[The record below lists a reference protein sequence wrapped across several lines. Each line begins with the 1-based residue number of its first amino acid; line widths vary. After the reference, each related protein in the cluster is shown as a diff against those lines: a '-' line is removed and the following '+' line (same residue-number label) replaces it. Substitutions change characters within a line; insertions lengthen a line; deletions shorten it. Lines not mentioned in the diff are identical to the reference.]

1 MFFHCIIFTKQGQSH
16 RPTGR
21 GAGSRAAPRKPL
33 IPLTDSV
40 LRTLGRGPWA
50 MGRDRRRAGGSA
62 RTWAGIE
69 RQGIERQGIERQGIE
84 RQGIGPGDRAPGDRA
99 PGDRAPASST
109 GIEHRHRAPASSA
122 RGSSTGIERQGIDG
136 GGPGRTVR
144 GPADQP
150 GRALISGR
158 GPWARGS
165 RRRFQGSRAR
175 ALGP

>member
-84 RQGIGPGDRAPGDRA
+84 
-99 PGDRAPASST
+99 
-109 GIEHRHRAPASSA
+109 HRHRAPASS
-122 RGSSTGIERQGIDG
+122 TGIDG

>member
-50 MGRDRRRAGGSA
+50 RDRDRRRAGGSA

-84 RQGIGPGDRAPGDRA
+84 
-99 PGDRAPASST
+99 
-109 GIEHRHRAPASSA
+109 HRHRAPASS
-122 RGSSTGIERQGIDG
+122 TGIDG

>member
-21 GAGSRAAPRKPL
+21 GVGSRAATRKPL
-33 IPLTDSV
+33 ILLADSV

-69 RQGIERQGIERQGIE
+69 RQGIERQGIG
-84 RQGIGPGDRAPGDRA
+84 PGDRA

-109 GIEHRHRAPASSA
+109 GIEHRHRAPASS
-122 RGSSTGIERQGIDG
+122 TGIERQGIEHRHRA
-136 GGPGRTVR
+136 PGH
-144 GPADQP
+144 
-150 GRALISGR
+150 
-158 GPWARGS
+158 
-165 RRRFQGSRAR
+165 RRRRTWADGSRASR
-175 ALGP
+175 PAWAGAYIGPWPMGQGIAP

>member
-21 GAGSRAAPRKPL
+21 GAGSRAATRKPL
-33 IPLTDSV
+33 ILLADSV
-40 LRTLGRGPWA
+40 LRTLCRGPWA

-69 RQGIERQGIERQGIE
+69 RQGIERQGIG
-84 RQGIGPGDRAPGDRA
+84 PGDRA